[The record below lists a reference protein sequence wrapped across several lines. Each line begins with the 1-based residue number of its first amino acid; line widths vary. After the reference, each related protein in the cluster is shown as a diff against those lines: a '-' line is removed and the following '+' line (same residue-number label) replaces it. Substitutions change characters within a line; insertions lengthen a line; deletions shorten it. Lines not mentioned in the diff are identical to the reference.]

1 MGKAPA
7 GKTLGV
13 FIHLAGDFVPAGLLT
28 LLEQSGELL
37 ASRFSYGLRY
47 LDRHN
52 AAPIDPV
59 SLPIHGANA
68 PEKGTELFPAE
79 GLVLFGGIRDAA
91 PDGWGRRVI
100 ESRLQA
106 PLNSL
111 PESTYLLEAGSER
124 AGALDVRPSIGSVAK
139 AAHGAS
145 IQRLDCLLQ
154 AAERIEDG
162 LPVPGHLED
171 FFDAGSSMG
180 GMRPKATV
188 LDAEGNLWLAKF
200 PARSDTSINVPVI
213 EAATMQL
220 AKEAGLNVP
229 PLYTEVLGQKL
240 GQKTVMLIRRFDRVR
255 HDGRMHRRHMVS
267 ALTLLGC
274 HESESPQRSYGD
286 IADRI
291 RRYGVAER
299 IASDQEELFGR
310 MVFNIFVTNDDDHLR
325 NHAFLWD
332 GEHQGWALSPL
343 YDVMPRPMLAT
354 QRNLHLGIGAQGR
367 LATLDNALS
376 AYARFGLTRVR
387 AEEIIDRIWRVVRQW
402 RTYFE
407 GFGVPGGQIEKI
419 ASAFRHIDEIR
430 GE

>member
-1 MGKAPA
+1 MRKAQA

-28 LLEQSGELL
+28 LLEQHGELL

-52 AAPIDPV
+52 AAPVDPV
-59 SLPIHGANA
+59 SLPIHGANT
-68 PEKGTELFPAE
+68 PERGTELFPAE

-124 AGALDVRPSIGSVAK
+124 AGALDIRPSIASAAK
-139 AAHGAS
+139 VAHGAS
-145 IQRLDCLLQ
+145 IQSLDYLLQ
-154 AAERIEDG
+154 AAERIEEG
-162 LPVPGHLED
+162 LPVPGSLED
-171 FFDAGSSMG
+171 FFDAASSMG

-188 LDAEGNLWLAKF
+188 QDAEGNLWLAKF
-200 PARSDTSINVPVI
+200 PARSDTAIDVPVI
-213 EAATMQL
+213 EAATMLL
-220 AKEAGLNVP
+220 AKEAGLDVP
-229 PLYTEVLGQKL
+229 PIYTEALGKR
-240 GQKTVMLIRRFDRVR
+240 TVMLIRRFDRVR
-255 HDGRMHRRHMVS
+255 QDGRMHRRHMVS

-291 RRYGVAER
+291 RRYGVAEK
-299 IASDQEELFGR
+299 IVADQEELFGR

-332 GEHQGWALSPL
+332 GERRGWALSPL

-367 LATLDNALS
+367 LATVDNALS

-387 AEEIIDRIWRVVRQW
+387 AEEIIDRIWRIVRQW
-402 RTYFE
+402 RMHFE
-407 GFGVPGGQIEKI
+407 GYGVPGGQIEKVT
-419 ASAFRHIDEIR
+419 SAFRHIDEIR
-430 GE
+430 GQ

>member
-1 MGKAPA
+1 MGKAQP

-13 FIHLAGDFVPAGLLT
+13 SIHLSGDFVPAGLLT
-28 LLEQSGELL
+28 LLEQRGELL

-52 AAPIDPV
+52 AAPVDPV
-59 SLPIHGANA
+59 SLPIHGADA

-100 ESRLQA
+100 ESLLQA

-124 AGALDVRPSIGSVAK
+124 AGALDVRSAIGSAAK
-139 AAHGAS
+139 VAHGAS
-145 IQRLDCLLQ
+145 IQNLDYLLQ

-162 LPVPGHLED
+162 LPIPAHLED
-171 FFDAGSSMG
+171 LFDAGSSMG

-188 LDAEGNLWLAKF
+188 HDAEGNLWLAKF
-200 PARSDTSINVPVI
+200 PARSDTLIDVPVI
-213 EAATMQL
+213 EAAAMQL
-220 AKEAGLNVP
+220 AKEAGLKVP
-229 PLYTEVLGQKL
+229 PLYTEALGPKN
-240 GQKTVMLIRRFDRVR
+240 GQKTVMLIRRFDRAR
-255 HDGRMHRRHMVS
+255 QDGRMHRRHMVS

-299 IASDQEELFGR
+299 IVADQEELFGR

-387 AEEIIDRIWRVVRQW
+387 AEEIIDRVWRVVRQW
-402 RTYFE
+402 RMYFE
-407 GFGVPGGQIEKI
+407 GFGVPGRQIEKI

-430 GE
+430 ER